1 MNKFT
6 AVQKCDATEDE
17 HKFAVS
23 SIKNTMET
31 IEQLI
36 IKTHKASAQ
45 LRKVKD
51 EQIIKALQ
59 MLADAVE
66 EKSADI
72 LKANSLDVA
81 KQDANDSRTDRL
93 KLNEQRIKNI
103 ANSIRQISKL
113 PNPTGRLLEK
123 RTLYNGLLLEKTSVP
138 LGVVGAIYESRP
150 NVTFD
155 IATLCL
161 RSMNGCLLKGS
172 SEAENSNRT
181 AVEII
186 KNVLRNNG
194 IDEDCVTLLPSG
206 RESVQQLYTATK
218 YVDVLIPRGSDSL
231 IQSVRKNSLVPVIE
245 TGAGVCHIYIE
256 KEAEMDKAV
265 NIVVN
270 AKVSRPSV
278 CNAVDSI
285 LVDSATAQQFLEK
298 LQPMFEK
305 HTVEIFAEEAAY
317 ELLKNYPYLRKAAPE
332 DFGRE
337 FISLRC
343 AVKVVKDIDE
353 ALEHIDKYST
363 KHSESIISENKN
375 QCERFLQ
382 EVDAAVVYANASTR
396 FTDGEEFGLGAEIG
410 ISTQKLHARG
420 PFALEK
426 LVTEKWIVRGE
437 GQVRE

>member
-1 MNKFT
+1 
-6 AVQKCDATEDE
+6 
-17 HKFAVS
+17 
-23 SIKNTMET
+23 MET
-31 IEQLI
+31 AEQQI
-36 IKTHKASAQ
+36 IKTHKASAS
-45 LRKVKD
+45 LRKARD

-66 EKSADI
+66 ERRADI
-72 LKANSLDVA
+72 LQANSLDVS

-93 KLNEQRIKNI
+93 RLNEQRIKNI
-103 ANSIRQISKL
+103 ANSIRQVSKL
-113 PNPTGRLLEK
+113 PNPTGKLLEK
-123 RTLYNGLLLEKTSVP
+123 RTLYNGLLLEKVSVP

-161 RSMNGCLLKGS
+161 RSMNGCVLKGS
-172 SEAENSNRT
+172 SEAENSNRI

-186 KNVLRNNG
+186 RSVLKENN
-194 IDEDCVTLLPSG
+194 IDEDCVTLLPSN
-206 RESVQQLYTATK
+206 RETVQQMYTATK
-218 YVDVLIPRGSDSL
+218 YIDVLIPRGSDSL

-245 TGAGVCHIYIE
+245 TGAGVCHIYVE
-256 KEAEMDKAV
+256 KDAEIDKAV

-285 LVDSATAQQFLEK
+285 LVDSAAAPEFLEK
-298 LQPMFEK
+298 LQPVFEK
-305 HTVEIFAEEAAY
+305 YSVEIFANGAAY
-317 ELLKNYPYLRKAAPE
+317 ELLKNYPLLHKAAPE

-337 FISLRC
+337 FISLQC

-353 ALEHIDKYST
+353 ALEHIEKYST
-363 KHSESIISENKN
+363 KHSESVISKNKN

-426 LVTEKWIVRGE
+426 LVTEKWIVRGD